1 MINEKDIVWLP
12 MQSVID
18 AHRASLRRFG
28 GAEGIRDEG
37 AIAAAL
43 ARPQQL
49 LAYGDSSSLTLF
61 DLSAALG
68 FSILKNR
75 HPFVDGNKRAGW
87 LAMFMFLR
95 INGYYVD
102 APEREVVKMIF
113 SVAAGNKSEAELAAF
128 LKDSSEAG

>member
-49 LAYGDSSSLTLF
+49 LAYGDSSALTLF

-95 INGYYVD
+95 INGYYID

-113 SVAAGNKSEAELAAF
+113 AVAAGNKSEAELAAF
-128 LKDSSEAG
+128 LKDFSEAA